1 MRRAAIVRRLV
12 PLLLVALVLGACSS
26 PDPAP
31 EPGPA
36 EPQLLI
42 RTSAGDV
49 RVEVEI
55 ADELEERQTGLMGRE
70 SLEADAGMAFVWSE
84 EFRGSFWMK
93 DTLIPLSIAFWDDR
107 SRIVA
112 ILDMEPC
119 EADPCPSYDPEVR
132 FLGALEVNA
141 GFFDEHG
148 VRVGD
153 RIELIEEA
161 RP

>member
-1 MRRAAIVRRLV
+1 MRRVAIV
-12 PLLLVALVLGACSS
+12 PLLLWPLVLGACSS
-26 PDPAP
+26 PEPAP

-42 RTSAGDV
+42 RTSAGEV

-70 SLEADAGMAFVWSE
+70 SLDADAGMAFIWSE

-93 DTLIPLSIAFWDDR
+93 DTLIPLSIAFFDR
-107 SRIVA
+107 DGVILK

-119 EADPCPSYDPEVR
+119 EEDPCPSYPPGVTYR
-132 FLGALEVNA
+132 GALEVNQGA
-141 GFFDEHG
+141 FDDWG
-148 VRVGD
+148 VEIGD
-153 RIELIEEA
+153 RI
-161 RP
+161 RVSP